1 MVLHHRHPSQLSQG
15 IRHSIPLR
23 LLRSARRQR
32 ESEDQSHHPE
42 VPNPKPRFF
51 HLRNV
56 RSGRFVQVRQR
67 VEGVRDLH
75 DEPARHLR
83 ASLPAR
89 VLLRGVRQHAAATI
103 RQVSRVSQAHHGAG
117 VLDGEPRLLERAE
130 GRRWEQECGDAV
142 FVACLF
148 VTHPFQFDTL
158 SHPFQYLFPT
168 DKSSDRLKETRQ
180 LRRRHRIK
188 PPTTTPITKEN
199 APRRHHAPD
208 FFSFALSSTQM
219 SLALTT
225 ASSAHG

>member
-15 IRHSIPLR
+15 ICHSIPLR

-83 ASLPAR
+83 AALPAR
-89 VLLRGVRQHAAATI
+89 VLLCGVRQHVAATI

-117 VLDGEPRLLERAE
+117 VLDGEPRLLESAE

-142 FVACLF
+142 FVACL
-148 VTHPFQFDTL
+148 L
-158 SHPFQYLFPT
+158 SPIPSSLTLFP
-168 DKSSDRLKETRQ
+168 
-180 LRRRHRIK
+180 I
-188 PPTTTPITKEN
+188 
-199 APRRHHAPD
+199 
-208 FFSFALSSTQM
+208 LSSITFPLTRALIVLKKHANCDDATESNLRPPLP
-219 SLALTT
+219 SLKRTRPDATT
-225 ASSAHG
+225 LPTSSPSPCPARKCP